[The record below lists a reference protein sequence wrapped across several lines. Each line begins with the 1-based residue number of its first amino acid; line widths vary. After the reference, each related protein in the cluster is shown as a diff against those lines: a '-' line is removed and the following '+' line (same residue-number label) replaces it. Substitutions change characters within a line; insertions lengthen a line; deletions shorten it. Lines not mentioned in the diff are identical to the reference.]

1 MVATIG
7 EASASTPDE
16 RSEKG
21 AVRAL
26 VDCIK
31 KEETTVVV
39 NLDERIQACLLVYHA
54 HVVCSCK
61 T

>member
-7 EASASTPDE
+7 AASGSTPDE

>member
-7 EASASTPDE
+7 EASASTHDE

-39 NLDERIQACLLVYHA
+39 NLDERIQAC
-54 HVVCSCK
+54 
-61 T
+61 